1 MTLLSFLK
9 MKKEECV
16 IVRDVVRKHNYEVVP
31 VFLELQHMELKLPK
45 GWTLKMY
52 VAGAC
57 INWKIKDNKR
67 EGE

>member
-1 MTLLSFLK
+1 VT
-9 MKKEECV
+9 
-16 IVRDVVRKHNYEVVP
+16 VRDVVRKHNYEVVP

-57 INWKIKDNKR
+57 INWKIKDNKQ